1 MKLAGIILIVLGVLA
16 CIYQFVPVTETH
28 QDAKIGSLS
37 IQHQETHYYPTTIA
51 GVVCIV
57 AGVAC
62 LFVGGRR

>member
-1 MKLAGIILIVLGVLA
+1 MKLAGIILIILGALA

-37 IQHQETHYYPTTIA
+37 IQHQETHYYPVTIA

-57 AGVAC
+57 AGLAC
-62 LFVGGRR
+62 VFVPTRK